1 MQRIQHA
8 LVIATLLGLPLVS
21 HADNVAPLSRAE
33 VRSELIAA
41 EQAGQIPQS
50 KVYYPNAQPD
60 AATVHVADRVMINS
74 TYGPQSSGSSA
85 SGAGSIR
92 SRTTVRVRPPVVNLD
107 RGR

>member
-41 EQAGQIPQS
+41 EQAGQIPLS
-50 KVYYPNAQPD
+50 NVHYPD
-60 AATVHVADRVMINS
+60 ARSSAAMVHVANRAVTNS
-74 TYGPQSSGSSA
+74 AYGPQPSGSSDL
-85 SGAGSIR
+85 GVGSIR
-92 SRTTVRVRPPVVNLD
+92 SRIAAHVRPTVVD
-107 RGR
+107 IYRDH

>member
-41 EQAGQIPQS
+41 QQAGQIPQS

-85 SGAGSIR
+85 SGMGSMH
-92 SRTTVRVRPPVVNLD
+92 SRITVRVQPTVVNIY
-107 RGR
+107 RGH